1 MQVKSVNICTSTI
14 QYSVILDR
22 KQLIA
27 FFFSFIIAN
36 LYSQTL
42 YVEYEQNT
50 FISDQ
55 FGSFKLNA
63 VLLAEGNLSNYTIFL
78 NGSRFQDNLKI
89 IDDGDDDMSYHVLKI
104 ADVGET
110 STLIYNKLNNSLS
123 QDYLDDG
130 QPTIIEDMGVVLNWQ
145 ITNEQKNLQDFS
157 CTKAI
162 LNFRGREFIAWFTTE
177 IPVAHGPWKFHGL
190 PGLILEVH
198 DVNNIFG
205 WSAVKITYPFKSDIK
220 LKSEHSSANSKTI
233 SLKEY
238 IEAQTKKREKEE
250 KMRISK
256 MPKDSKIVESSTQNN
271 SIELIYEWELE
282 SKVKLKD

>member
-1 MQVKSVNICTSTI
+1 M
-14 QYSVILDR
+14 DR
-22 KQLIA
+22 KQLLA
-27 FFFSFIIAN
+27 FIFSFILAN

-42 YVEYEQNT
+42 YVEYEQTTNL
-50 FISDQ
+50 SKQ

-78 NGSRFQDNLKI
+78 NGSRFQDKLKI
-89 IDDGDDDMSYHVLKI
+89 KDDEDDDMSYHVLKI

-123 QDYLDDG
+123 QDYLNDG
-130 QPTIIEDMGVVLNWQ
+130 QPTIIEDVGVVLNWQ
-145 ITNEQKNLQDFS
+145 ITNEKKKVQVFN
-157 CTKAI
+157 CTKAT
-162 LNFRGREFIAWFTTE
+162 LSFRGREFVAWFTTE
-177 IPVAHGPWKFHGL
+177 IPVAFGPWKFHGL

-198 DVNNIFG
+198 DVNNLFS

-220 LKSEHSSANSKTI
+220 LKSEHNSANSKTI

-238 IEAQTKKREKEE
+238 IEAQTKRREKEE
-250 KMRISK
+250 RMRISK
-256 MPKDSKIVESSTQNN
+256 LPKDSKIVESSTQNN
-271 SIELIYEWELE
+271 SIELVYEWELE